1 MSVQRWPDTLI
12 IYLKRFV
19 FEHTTAR
26 KIETEVIFDLE
37 NLTLDELG
45 SLDGER
51 PDSYNL
57 IGSIQVKILK
67 IEKFGEIIIFF

>member
-19 FEHTTAR
+19 FEKTAAR

-37 NLTLDELG
+37 ELSLDELG
-45 SLDGER
+45 SADGEK
-51 PDSYNL
+51 PDTYNL
-57 IGSIQVKILK
+57 IGSIQVECQTI
-67 IEKFGEIIIFF
+67 